1 MFTQA
6 APLTITAKQKQRLN
20 YLAKS
25 GKTPQKVALRVRI
38 VLLAGE
44 GLANTVIAKKLG
56 VSRPTIILSRNKF
69 KEFGIPGLLKDAAR
83 PGRNKVLS
91 AEKEKVILKSTL
103 EETPKAATHWS
114 VRSMARHQGVSFST
128 VQRIWVKH
136 NIQPHRVKTFKL
148 SRDKNFV
155 EKLRDV
161 VGLYL
166 SPPANAIVFSVD
178 EKSQIQALDRTQPG
192 LPLKKGRCGTVTHD
206 YKRHGTTTLFAA
218 LNMLNGSVIGECMA
232 KHRAKEF
239 ISFLNII
246 DKKTPKDLDLHL
258 ILDNYGTHKTP
269 EVKDWLT
276 KHPRFNFHFIPTSSS
291 WLNMVERWFKEITD
305 KRIRRG
311 VFKSVPDLIDAIKEY
326 LDAHNS
332 DPKIFKWTKDADTIL
347 AKVAHC
353 KEALESL
360 H

>member
-1 MFTQA
+1 MFKPA
-6 APLTITAKQKQRLN
+6 AALELTKKQKERLEF
-20 YLAKS
+20 LSQA
-25 GKTPQKVALRVRI
+25 GKTPQKIVMRARI
-38 VLLAGE
+38 VLLASDGV
-44 GLANTVIAKKLG
+44 ANNAIAKKLCIC
-56 VSRPTIILSRNKF
+56 RPTVLLTRQKF
-69 KEFGIPGLLKDAAR
+69 AKNGIQGLLKDASR
-83 PGRNKVLS
+83 PGRKKVLS
-91 AEKEKVILKSTL
+91 LEKEEQILDVTL
-103 EETPKAATHWS
+103 KEKPKAATHWS
-114 VRSMARHQGVSFST
+114 VRSLAKHLNISFSS
-128 VQRIWVKH
+128 VQRVWKKH
-136 NIQPHRVKTFKL
+136 NLQPHRVKTFKL

-166 SPPANAIVFSVD
+166 SPPSKALVFSVD

-192 LPLKKGRCGTVTHD
+192 LPLKKGRCGTITHD
-206 YKRHGTTTLFAA
+206 YKRNGTTTLFAA
-218 LNMLNGSVIGECMA
+218 LNMLDGSVIGECME

-239 ISFLNII
+239 IRFLTII
-246 DKKTPKDLDLHL
+246 DKNTPKDLDLHL

-269 EVKDWLT
+269 KVKAWLE
-276 KHPRFNFHFIPTSSS
+276 KHPRFHFHFIPTSSS

-311 VFKSVPDLIDAIKEY
+311 VFKSVPDLIAAITEY
-326 LDAHNS
+326 LDVHNS